1 MDGSATKREDGIRA
15 VSKALMIL
23 EAFTREQPVLSLKEI
38 SKKTGFYKSTILRQI
53 ETLSGAGYISRDM
66 DTGRYRLGAKVY
78 FLGQVYLKSSS
89 LLETARPVLKE
100 VVRQLQE
107 TAGIFV
113 VDGIERLCLTMEQGP
128 HFIRATFET
137 GCKLPIHAGASGKV
151 LLAFSEKALFE
162 RVAAETGLPGFTR
175 QTITDLQELKA
186 ELARIKQLGYAFSRG
201 ERVPSAATVSVPIFG
216 ADEGLVCSLS
226 TSGPI
231 DRFKEKL
238 IPGMIA
244 VLQRA
249 AEKMSRE
256 LGYQGDYWQKRRSG
270 FSVREDG

>member
-1 MDGSATKREDGIRA
+1 
-15 VSKALMIL
+15 MIL

-53 ETLSGAGYISRDM
+53 ETLSGAGYIARDM

-151 LLAFSEKALFE
+151 LLAFSDGSLLDQV
-162 RVAAETGLPGFTR
+162 VAVTGLRGYTR
-175 QTITDLQELKA
+175 QTITDLKLFKA
-186 ELARIKQLGYAFSRG
+186 ELFKIKRLGYALSRG
-201 ERVPSAATVSVPIFG
+201 ERVPSATTISVPVFG
-216 ADEGLVCSLS
+216 ADDGLVCSLS
-226 TSGPI
+226 TSGPN

-238 IPGMIA
+238 ISHMIA
-244 VLQRA
+244 VLQGA
-249 AEKMSRE
+249 AAKMSLE
-256 LGYQGDYWQKRRSG
+256 LGYQGDYWRKLRSG
-270 FSVREDG
+270 VDAREGE